1 MSNKDFK
8 PNPKKM
14 STEELTE
21 LKGHM
26 EIDPERFKD
35 DLAEIEQELT
45 LRQNK

>member
-1 MSNKDFK
+1 MSNTDFR

-21 LKGHM
+21 LKDHM
-26 EIDPERFKD
+26 EIDPERFKE
-35 DLAEIEQELT
+35 DLASIEQELT